1 MHGMVLADDTAW
13 NIHQHFLRCG
23 VAQLTE
29 KDEEVLKHLTDI
41 SVSELAPEP
50 DEDGDEIGG
59 FKLIFHFSANPFFS
73 HTELVR
79 MSQSFLS
86 PLHPL

>member
-1 MHGMVLADDTAW
+1 MW
-13 NIHQHFLRCG
+13 CG
-23 VAQLTE
+23 AQLTE

-79 MSQSFLS
+79 MSQSLLA
-86 PLHPL
+86 PLHPYRGVCKAFCSFGGLGQAGN